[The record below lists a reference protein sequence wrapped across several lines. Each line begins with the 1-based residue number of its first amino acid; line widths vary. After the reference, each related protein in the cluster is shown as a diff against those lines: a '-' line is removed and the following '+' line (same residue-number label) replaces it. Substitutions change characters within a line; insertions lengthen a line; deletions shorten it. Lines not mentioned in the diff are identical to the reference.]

1 MSNPFKNIQGET
13 ALKAPSN
20 IALVKYWGKYG
31 NQLPRNASIS
41 FTLNNAF
48 TETSVKYT
56 AKTDG
61 SKNIDLKFLFE
72 GQENAKFAEKIQK
85 FLESIIP
92 HFPFLPHFSPNQ
104 LFQFLSAFYRHCQLC
119 FVNGGI
125 GLVFNRYRKYTGR
138 RSFPLLPFLKKPA

>member
-13 ALKAPSN
+13 AWRAPSN

-48 TETSVKYT
+48 TETSVKYV

-72 GQENAKFAEKIQK
+72 GQENRKIC
-85 FLESIIP
+85 
-92 HFPFLPHFSPNQ
+92 
-104 LFQFLSAFYRHCQLC
+104 R
-119 FVNGGI
+119 
-125 GLVFNRYRKYTGR
+125 
-138 RSFPLLPFLKKPA
+138 

>member
-1 MSNPFKNIQGET
+1 MRTENKISYLNSQILPMSNPFKNIQGET
-13 ALKAPSN
+13 AWRAPSN

-48 TETSVKYT
+48 TETSVKYV

-72 GQENAKFAEKIQK
+72 G
-85 FLESIIP
+85 
-92 HFPFLPHFSPNQ
+92 
-104 LFQFLSAFYRHCQLC
+104 
-119 FVNGGI
+119 
-125 GLVFNRYRKYTGR
+125 
-138 RSFPLLPFLKKPA
+138 

>member
-13 ALKAPSN
+13 AWKAPSN

-48 TETSVKYT
+48 TETSVKYI

-72 GQENAKFAEKIQK
+72 G
-85 FLESIIP
+85 
-92 HFPFLPHFSPNQ
+92 
-104 LFQFLSAFYRHCQLC
+104 
-119 FVNGGI
+119 
-125 GLVFNRYRKYTGR
+125 
-138 RSFPLLPFLKKPA
+138 